1 MILHVERFL
10 QQKRPQW
17 EELSRMLD
25 LLEKGALPPTLES
38 VTRLHALYEYASAD
52 LAHLTTF
59 AVVPEVQAHL
69 ESLVARAYAAV
80 HDTERT
86 RWSWSWLTA
95 WVRAFPQ
102 AFRRHLR
109 AFGLSLGITLIGVVF
124 GMGAVAVDNE
134 AKATLV
140 PFSHL
145 LGDPS
150 ERVAEEE
157 SRGTGEE
164 AAYAS
169 FSAYLMTH
177 NIRVSIFCFALG
189 LTLGIGTGL
198 LLFYNGTLLG
208 AICFDYIR
216 AGEGVFLTGWL
227 LPHGSV
233 EIPSIILAGQAGF
246 ILAGG
251 ILSLRRKT
259 RLSEGLRAVRPD
271 LVSLL
276 VGLSVLL
283 VWAGLVESFFSQ
295 THEPVIPYSL
305 KILVGTCQLLFLI
318 AYLSRYGRSSEKILT
333 NSEDSN

>member
-1 MILHVERFL
+1 MDRFL
-10 QQKRPQW
+10 KERRPQW
-17 EELSRMLD
+17 EELNRLLD
-25 LLEKGALPPTLES
+25 LLEKGALPPTLKS
-38 VTRLHALYEYASAD
+38 VTRLHALYERASAD
-52 LAHLTTF
+52 LAHLATF
-59 AVVPEVQAHL
+59 AVVPGVQAHL
-69 ESLVARAYAAV
+69 ESLVARAYAAI

-95 WVRAFPQ
+95 WIRTFPQ

-109 AFGLSLGITLIGVVF
+109 AFGLSLGITLVGVLF
-124 GMGAVAVDNE
+124 GMGAIAVDHE
-134 AKATLV
+134 AKSTLL

-157 SRGTGEE
+157 SRGEE
-164 AAYAS
+164 EQAAYAT

-198 LLFYNGTLLG
+198 LLFYNGTILG

-216 AGEGVFLTGWL
+216 AGEGIFLTGWL

-233 EIPSIILAGQAGF
+233 EIPSILLAGQAGF

-305 KILVGTCQLLFLI
+305 KIAVGSCQLLFLI
-318 AYLSRYGRSSEKILT
+318 LYLSRYGRSPEKPAGT
-333 NSEDSN
+333 AEDPL